1 VNSFPLTAALSIDR
15 RGAFVVKRRF
25 AALGPE
31 AARQGVRPLVHGS
44 ETQGAQPAHHHAAP
58 APHEAG
64 FSLLRL
70 SVAQRLGIVLL
81 ALALIWSG
89 VYWALS

>member
-1 VNSFPLTAALSIDR
+1 LTGAALR
-15 RGAFVVKRRF
+15 RQTTFRAPP
-25 AALGPE
+25 LE
-31 AARQGVRPLVHGS
+31 AARQEFRPFMHGS
-44 ETQGAQPAHHHAAP
+44 ETQGAQSAHHHAAP

-81 ALALIWSG
+81 ALALIWAG